1 MHALLGTFQAGP
13 VFRDW
18 GEGAGMSD
26 EISSALQVLRAIKSP
41 NIIELYEVL
50 IQVRPAGPFSARR
63 LNTGRY

>member
-1 MHALLGTFQAGP
+1 
-13 VFRDW
+13 
-18 GEGAGMSD
+18 MSD

-50 IQVRPAGPFSARR
+50 IQVTPAGPFSARR